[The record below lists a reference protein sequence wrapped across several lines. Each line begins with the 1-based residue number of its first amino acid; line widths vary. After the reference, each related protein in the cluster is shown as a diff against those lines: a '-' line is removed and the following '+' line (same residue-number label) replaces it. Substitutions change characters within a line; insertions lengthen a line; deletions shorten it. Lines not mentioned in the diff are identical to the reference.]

1 VSRRHLLVLCLAA
14 MMIAALAVL
23 GAGSAVAAPG
33 KRLTATLT
41 GAAEVPGPGDPD
53 GLGTARIRINPGQ
66 QTVCY
71 TVSWANLDA
80 PVWGG
85 HIHVGD
91 ASTAGGVVVTLFGG
105 PILPNTDY
113 PGTFTVS
120 DCTTST
126 ASSAQLADIID
137 NPSGYYV
144 NLHNDV
150 YPGGAIRGQLSEPPG
165 YAPNPPRVQSGGI
178 GTTLPSTNTSGV
190 LGQTEDLGRTEGLLP
205 FTGADLTLFVVIGA
219 LAVGSGIVILRRT
232 RSSRRASQS

>member
-1 VSRRHLLVLCLAA
+1 MSKRHLLVLCLA
-14 MMIAALAVL
+14 MMIAVAVL
-23 GAGSAVAAPG
+23 GAGSAVAAGG

-41 GAAEVPGPGDPD
+41 GAAEGDPD
-53 GLGTARIRINPGQ
+53 GTGTAEVRINPGLR
-66 QTVCY
+66 TVCY

-91 ASTAGGVVVTLFGG
+91 AHTAGGIVVTLFGG

-120 DCTTST
+120 DCVIST
-126 ASSAQLADIID
+126 ASSAQLADILN

-150 YPGGAIRGQLSEPPG
+150 YPGGAIRGQLSEP
-165 YAPNPPRVQSGGI
+165 A
-178 GTTLPSTNTSGV
+178 
-190 LGQTEDLGRTEGLLP
+190 ED
-205 FTGADLTLFVVIGA
+205 
-219 LAVGSGIVILRRT
+219 
-232 RSSRRASQS
+232 